1 MVAAEPEKGITDE
14 KALDLFTT
22 IVEDVAVPLRMIALA
37 RVGMLVQMCSVEE
50 SQAMLIGGEVRW
62 HPVENHADA
71 ALVQRIDEVHQILRR
86 TIVAGRS
93 EVAGGL
99 IAPGA
104 EKRVIHDRQKLH
116 MRVSQLFK
124 IIRQLRRQLAI
135 GKRAII
141 LFGHPSPGTHVHF
154 VNRHGLIESVV
165 LTTRRH
171 PFSVAP
177 LVIEIPHDGSCLWR
191 YLIEN

>member
-1 MVAAEPEKGITDE
+1 MVAAEPEKGIADE

-22 IVEDVAVPLRMIALA
+22 IVEDIAVPLGMIALTG
-37 RVGMLVQMCSVEE
+37 VGMLVQMCSVEE
-50 SQAMLIGGEVRW
+50 RQTMLIGAKVRR
-62 HPVENHADA
+62 HPVENHAYA
-71 ALVQRIDEVHQILRR
+71 ALVQSVDEVHQILRR

-93 EVAGGL
+93 EVAGDL

-104 EKRVIHDRQKLH
+104 EERVIHDRQKLH
-116 MRVSQLFK
+116 MRVSQVFK
-124 IIRQLRRQLAI
+124 VVRQLRRQLAI
-135 GKRAII
+135 GKRPII
-141 LFGHPSPGTHVHF
+141 LFGHPPPGTNVHF
-154 VNRHGLIESVV
+154 VDRHGLIESVA
-165 LTTRRH
+165 LTTRCH